1 MGTDEE
7 WISVKDLMNHGE
19 DLRQQE
25 VYLAEEGIIDAFMN
39 QWASSDQL
47 DDVKSCIF

>member
-7 WISVKDLMNHGE
+7 CRSVKDLMNHGE

-25 VYLAEEGIIDAFMN
+25 VYLIEEGIIDDFLN
-39 QWASSDQL
+39 CWTSPDQQ
-47 DDVKSCIF
+47 DDVKPCIF